1 MFSVALKDFFF
12 LKTGQCSPMFQVI
25 VELEGRVSG
34 SRKKV
39 GKRQQGYDQ
48 NVGPRKE
55 SKKSTKGFIIVL
67 LMQLTMIQAD
77 LES

>member
-1 MFSVALKDFFF
+1 
-12 LKTGQCSPMFQVI
+12 MFQVI
-25 VELEGRVSG
+25 VELEGRVTG

-55 SKKSTKGFIIVL
+55 GKKSTKGFVIVL
-67 LMQLTMIQAD
+67 LMRPGNTLPGLAVDYDTG
-77 LES
+77 

>member
-12 LKTGQCSPMFQVI
+12 LKTGQRSPMFQVI

-48 NVGPRKE
+48 NVGRRKE

>member
-12 LKTGQCSPMFQVI
+12 LKTGQRSPMFQVI

-55 SKKSTKGFIIVL
+55 SKRVQRDL
-67 LMQLTMIQAD
+67 LL
-77 LES
+77 SC